1 MQEWTPITVPGT
13 KEELLFATK
22 TLGRQDIDWSWR
34 KFDAERYE
42 VCILTSEFM
51 RIRKKYQKITRSLR
65 EDKTCRQILKEGHN
79 LLTS

>member
-1 MQEWTPITVPGT
+1 MQEWTSITVPGT

-22 TLGRQDIDWSWR
+22 TLGRKDTDWCWR

-51 RIRKKYQKITRSLR
+51 RIRKKYQKITRAAR
-65 EDKTCRQILKEGHN
+65 EDNTCRQILKQGHM
-79 LLTS
+79 LLIQ